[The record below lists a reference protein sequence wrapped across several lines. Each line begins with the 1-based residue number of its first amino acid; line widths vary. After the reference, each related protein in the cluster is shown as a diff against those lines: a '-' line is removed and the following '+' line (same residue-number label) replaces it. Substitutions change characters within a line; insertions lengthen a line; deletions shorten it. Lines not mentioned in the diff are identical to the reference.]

1 MHTSRIHSSVCQMFG
16 KMNIRE
22 LCGHV
27 TGTPMGCTGASNPR
41 KLLTWDTPNGN
52 TLSLHVHLP
61 LSAISDD
68 KSMEVTRKQRVIS
81 NNVYQHNCSSA
92 RPKINLSN

>member
-1 MHTSRIHSSVCQMFG
+1 MHTSRIHSSVCQILG

-61 LSAISDD
+61 LSDQSRQEYGSHAET
-68 KSMEVTRKQRVIS
+68 KGNK
-81 NNVYQHNCSSA
+81 
-92 RPKINLSN
+92 